1 MANRLFNATQPMRY
15 TDVLTCARSKP
26 TFYRVEDPM
35 HPRARNESKVW
46 LTKSRG
52 AATCSNDGSPVVT
65 VTREGRRVNLCT
77 SCLGGN

>member
-1 MANRLFNATQPMRY
+1 MASRLFNNTQPMRY
-15 TDVLTCARSKP
+15 MDVLTCANSKP

-52 AATCSNDGSPVVT
+52 RATCPQDGSAVVT
-65 VTREGRRVNLCT
+65 VTREGRRVHLCT
-77 SCLGGN
+77 ACLAS